1 MFWKLE
7 EARYVQERIFT
18 SGPNAEALEGLPGV
32 PRGKIWIVIAASY
45 MPSVAETQNCS
56 WTKITRSGGE
66 VALLNPISVAL
77 NPQTF
82 TFLEQGMECIL
93 LPGEYLCIRRSSH
106 TVGSAMT
113 ARMQFIEIDLPL
125 YSYEEP
131 QIVKRHVSA
140 LSSIRTRLAGG
151 RGGGGG
157 GGGTVP
163 SEGEPH
169 GGGGGSLPK

>member
-7 EARYVQERIFT
+7 EARYVQERSNT
-18 SGPNAEALEGLPGV
+18 SAADSEFIVLGFPGV
-32 PRGKIWIVIAASY
+32 PRGKIWIVIAAMY
-45 MPSVAETQNCS
+45 RPSVAETQNCS
-56 WTKITRSGGE
+56 WTKWTASGPF
-66 VALLNPISVAL
+66 ALLNPISVAL

-93 LPGEYLCIRRSSH
+93 FPGEYLVVRRASH
-106 TVGSAMT
+106 TAGSSMSAS
-113 ARMQFIEIDLPL
+113 MQFIEIDLPL

-157 GGGTVP
+157 TVP

>member
-7 EARYVQERIFT
+7 EARYVQERSST
-18 SGPNAEALEGLPGV
+18 TGANGENLGLGAPGV
-32 PRGKIWIVIAASY
+32 PRGKIWIVIAATY

-56 WTKITRSGGE
+56 WSKSTKSGATL
-66 VALLNPISVAL
+66 ALINPISVAL
-77 NPQTF
+77 YPQRF

-93 LPGEYLCIRRSSH
+93 FPGEYLVVRRASH
-106 TVGSAMT
+106 TAGSSMSAS
-113 ARMQFIEIDLPL
+113 MQFNEIDLPL

-131 QIVKRHVSA
+131 QIVKRPVSA

-151 RGGGGG
+151 RGGG